1 MTEGTESHAVKL
13 EPANGQFVAEAEPL
27 ADRLHRLE
35 QTLAALQNTET
46 LEQQLTAR
54 VMARLQEQAAAN
66 GLAAG
71 DASGIGGYVPVSAES
86 FWDRLGSLREFKLM
100 FRMYFDP
107 RYRLSRVVQFAVPIV
122 LGLMVLNY
130 FFAAGIP
137 FIGFFVERIVLV
149 ILGVVLYKLLSR
161 EAARYDAVLKYL
173 AVYGR

>member
-27 ADRLHRLE
+27 AERLRRLE
-35 QTLAALQNTET
+35 QTLAAMQNTEA
-46 LEQQLTAR
+46 LEQQLAAR
-54 VMARLQEQAAAN
+54 VAARLQEQASAN
-66 GLAAG
+66 GLAAS
-71 DASGIGGYVPVSAES
+71 DASGIGGYVPAGADG

-107 RYRLSRVVQFAVPIV
+107 RYRLSRVVQFAVPV
-122 LGLMVLNY
+122 VFGLMVLNY
-130 FFAAGIP
+130 FFAAGVP

-149 ILGVVLYKLLSR
+149 VLGVVLYKLLSR